1 MLDTNGKYGTAPASV
16 CRLVEE
22 WIGRPEKKASMS
34 GVTDEQRSK
43 LLYDVNMSAANAIL
57 RFPRPTQGAARRPA
71 RAASNKTSS
80 RLRLT
85 DFLHDQ
91 QRTIELGTYASELGY
106 TVTRDRV
113 PVTQS
118 EGTCGFNSARAACV
132 LRMGKDD
139 GRWSYTTSVFHAVD
153 EQWVR
158 EGFGSILRLDRDR
171 SPWLSESEIAAL
183 VTRWNPDN
191 GADRSDPLTAPL
203 FSLHENG
210 YQQRAAPALW
220 VTIDTLDSFVRRIA
234 EDAHTNTPIP
244 LNNPAIAIV
253 NLGDS
258 RTRGWHWICAAWSRG
273 GV

>member
-1 MLDTNGKYGTAPASV
+1 MPS
-16 CRLVEE
+16 CRDVKVPRCRGAEVSRCRDVEMPRCRDVE
-22 WIGRPEKKASMS
+22 VSRCRDVETSRCRGVEMS
-34 GVTDEQRSK
+34 RCRGVEMTRYRGVDMPRCRDAEMSRCR
-43 LLYDVNMSAANAIL
+43 DVEVSRCRGAEMS
-57 RFPRPTQGAARRPA
+57 RC
-71 RAASNKTSS
+71 
-80 RLRLT
+80 
-85 DFLHDQ
+85 
-91 QRTIELGTYASELGY
+91 YASELGY

-234 EDAHTNTPIP
+234 EDAHTHTPIP

>member
-1 MLDTNGKYGTAPASV
+1 
-16 CRLVEE
+16 
-22 WIGRPEKKASMS
+22 MS
-34 GVTDEQRSK
+34 RC
-43 LLYDVNMSAANAIL
+43 
-57 RFPRPTQGAARRPA
+57 
-71 RAASNKTSS
+71 
-80 RLRLT
+80 
-85 DFLHDQ
+85 
-91 QRTIELGTYASELGY
+91 YASELGY

-118 EGTCGFNSARAACV
+118 EGTSCGFNSARAACV